1 MTTVGCLPPQQ
12 AHDAVG
18 DHGGQRAEQR
28 HGRQGKREENPPR
41 SNSMSAGNRARKGA
55 PITQQA
61 VQNVI
66 QITPAQAESLR
77 QTMETLEAEGKVL
90 EEER

>member
-1 MTTVGCLPPQQ
+1 
-12 AHDAVG
+12 
-18 DHGGQRAEQR
+18 
-28 HGRQGKREENPPR
+28 
-41 SNSMSAGNRARKGA
+41 MSAGNRARKGA

-61 VQNVI
+61 VQNVT